1 MKIITS
7 GTNRKGPPWN
17 QKRVEGGGGPEI
29 APTKGGLKVSGF
41 KKNLLNNFF
50 TSNSA
55 NYG

>member
-17 QKRVEGGGGPEI
+17 QKRVEGGGPEI

-41 KKNLLNNFF
+41 KKKLLNNFF